1 MLQVAIMA
9 MSIASAGSTQEP
21 LIAQFERWERRLRAR
36 IAELHV
42 VPEYAAKD
50 SPCDVSVKFAVGQDG
65 RPADPAIR
73 ETSCQSYYDRAALR
87 LVRQL
92 GQIGAVPSVD
102 GSEHSVVLNLSYGV
116 APTAASDRQLNDSLE
131 KERSHYADR
140 NLTIV
145 TAPLR
150 TASAGR

>member
-9 MSIASAGSTQEP
+9 MSLANAGPTPESVG
-21 LIAQFERWERRLRAR
+21 ARFESWEQRIRSR

-50 SPCDVSVKFAVGQDG
+50 DACDVSISFAIGKDG
-65 RPADPAIR
+65 RPTAPTIR
-73 ETSCQSYYDRAALR
+73 ETSCPSYYDRAALR
-87 LVRQL
+87 LVRHL
-92 GQIGAVPSVD
+92 GRVGAVPSAD
-102 GSEHSVVLNLSYGV
+102 GNDHAVVLKLSYGV
-116 APTAASDRQLNDSLE
+116 PPTAAADRQLNESLE

-140 NLTIV
+140 NLRIV
-145 TAPLR
+145 TTPLR